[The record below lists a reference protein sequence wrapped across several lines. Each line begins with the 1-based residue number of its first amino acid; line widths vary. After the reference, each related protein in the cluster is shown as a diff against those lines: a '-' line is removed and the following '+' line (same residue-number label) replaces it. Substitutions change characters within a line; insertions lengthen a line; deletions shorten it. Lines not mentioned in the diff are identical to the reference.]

1 MLLSLANVW
10 LGRLYAIFNW
20 TLSEALGGLGR
31 YERLLSS
38 KLQNSRVFF
47 LKIRFAER
55 EEAMRYFRAKCEKNF
70 LLLLLYFS
78 PLSEISLSVF
88 TLIPDLPFDVRARV
102 DS

>member
-1 MLLSLANVW
+1 
-10 LGRLYAIFNW
+10 
-20 TLSEALGGLGR
+20 
-31 YERLLSS
+31 
-38 KLQNSRVFF
+38 
-47 LKIRFAER
+47 
-55 EEAMRYFRAKCEKNF
+55 MRYFRAKREKNF